1 MVSMAAVVSPTPTPT
16 TAAIAA
22 RAAGFTLTR
31 PTFHWMST
39 SRCCSRCPAG
49 GGSAG
54 SGPSARWTR
63 PGPSSCQCTSL
74 PGPRSWRKPATRPRS
89 APRGATAWWPR
100 RCAGNAGCSAR
111 ATRSAPSVA
120 ALGDPQ
126 VREFLSY
133 GTRTGKLAYLAPSGR
148 PLVAPVWFIVEGDSL
163 VFNTGSQTAK
173 GRALARNPRATLCV
187 DLEEPPY
194 GFVQVQGD
202 AELSEDPA
210 ELLRTA
216 TAIGARY
223 MGAERADEFGKRNSV
238 PGELVVRLRPVK
250 VVAGFDINS

>member
-1 MVSMAAVVSPTPTPT
+1 
-16 TAAIAA
+16 
-22 RAAGFTLTR
+22 
-31 PTFHWMST
+31 
-39 SRCCSRCPAG
+39 
-49 GGSAG
+49 
-54 SGPSARWTR
+54 
-63 PGPSSCQCTSL
+63 
-74 PGPRSWRKPATRPRS
+74 
-89 APRGATAWWPR
+89 
-100 RCAGNAGCSAR
+100 
-111 ATRSAPSVA
+111 VA
-120 ALGDPQ
+120 ALGDPR

-148 PLVAPVWFIVEGDSL
+148 LLVAPVWFIVEGDSL

-173 GRALARNPRATLCV
+173 GRALARDPRATLCV

-194 GFVQVQGD
+194 GFVQVQGQ

-250 VVAGFDINS
+250 VVAGFDLTG